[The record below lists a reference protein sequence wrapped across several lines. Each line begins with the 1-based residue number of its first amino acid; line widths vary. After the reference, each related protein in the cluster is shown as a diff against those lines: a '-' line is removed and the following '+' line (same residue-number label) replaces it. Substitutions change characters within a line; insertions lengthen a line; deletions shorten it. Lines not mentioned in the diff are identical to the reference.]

1 MKTTKCIALLLA
13 IVMTLA
19 LFAGCSN
26 SPANDPATDA
36 VPLPPPNTP
45 RFSVPFRCSPL
56 YASPVRMPEPLY
68 LQWFRRFYHSF
79 KIDEDHPGSE
89 L

>member
-26 SPANDPATDA
+26 SPANGPATDA

-45 RFSVPFRCSPL
+45 
-56 YASPVRMPEPLY
+56 
-68 LQWFRRFYHSF
+68 
-79 KIDEDHPGSE
+79 
-89 L
+89 

>member
-26 SPANDPATDA
+26 SPANDPATPSLA
-36 VPLPPPNTP
+36 SQPPPPPGCSFCRPPPPPP
-45 RFSVPFRCSPL
+45 RTLRDFRCLFGALRSMHHL
-56 YASPVRMPEPLY
+56 
-68 LQWFRRFYHSF
+68 
-79 KIDEDHPGSE
+79 
-89 L
+89 

>member
-36 VPLPPPNTP
+36 APEHSVIFGA
-45 RFSVPFRCSPL
+45 FSVLSALCITCKNAGTIVFAMVPAFLSL
-56 YASPVRMPEPLY
+56 F
-68 LQWFRRFYHSF
+68 QN
-79 KIDEDHPGSE
+79 
-89 L
+89 

>member
-26 SPANDPATDA
+26 SPAKDA

-45 RFSVPFRCSPL
+45 
-56 YASPVRMPEPLY
+56 
-68 LQWFRRFYHSF
+68 
-79 KIDEDHPGSE
+79 
-89 L
+89 

>member
-36 VPLPPPNTP
+36 PATDAPSTAPDN
-45 RFSVPFRCSPL
+45 S
-56 YASPVRMPEPLY
+56 
-68 LQWFRRFYHSF
+68 
-79 KIDEDHPGSE
+79 
-89 L
+89 

>member
-36 VPLPPPNTP
+36 PATTAITPMETTFLPK
-45 RFSVPFRCSPL
+45 
-56 YASPVRMPEPLY
+56 A
-68 LQWFRRFYHSF
+68 
-79 KIDEDHPGSE
+79 
-89 L
+89 

>member
-1 MKTTKCIALLLA
+1 MKTTKCIALLFA

-45 RFSVPFRCSPL
+45 
-56 YASPVRMPEPLY
+56 
-68 LQWFRRFYHSF
+68 
-79 KIDEDHPGSE
+79 
-89 L
+89 

>member
-36 VPLPPPNTP
+36 PATDAPSTAPDNSDNTDNSSDG
-45 RFSVPFRCSPL
+45 RI
-56 YASPVRMPEPLY
+56 
-68 LQWFRRFYHSF
+68 LQLERRALSAQCQR
-79 KIDEDHPGSE
+79 IGGDMV

>member
-36 VPLPPPNTP
+36 PATDARTRSKPPRPSPPSARTAAPLPGIP
-45 RFSVPFRCSPL
+45 SWS
-56 YASPVRMPEPLY
+56 
-68 LQWFRRFYHSF
+68 
-79 KIDEDHPGSE
+79 
-89 L
+89 

>member
-36 VPLPPPNTP
+36 PATDAPSTAPDNDVTP
-45 RFSVPFRCSPL
+45 C
-56 YASPVRMPEPLY
+56 
-68 LQWFRRFYHSF
+68 
-79 KIDEDHPGSE
+79 G
-89 L
+89 

>member
-26 SPANDPATDA
+26 SPANAPAPGA
-36 VPLPPPNTP
+36 PAPAAPRPPPRP
-45 RFSVPFRCSPL
+45 RGGGAPRG
-56 YASPVRMPEPLY
+56 PEAAVCGGWP
-68 LQWFRRFYHSF
+68 R
-79 KIDEDHPGSE
+79 KGPE
-89 L
+89 LAGTCRDKRLDF

>member
-36 VPLPPPNTP
+36 PATDAPSTAPDNSDNTDGNDIPAEGLTFPKPPRPSPPSARTAAPLPGIL
-45 RFSVPFRCSPL
+45 SWS
-56 YASPVRMPEPLY
+56 
-68 LQWFRRFYHSF
+68 
-79 KIDEDHPGSE
+79 
-89 L
+89 